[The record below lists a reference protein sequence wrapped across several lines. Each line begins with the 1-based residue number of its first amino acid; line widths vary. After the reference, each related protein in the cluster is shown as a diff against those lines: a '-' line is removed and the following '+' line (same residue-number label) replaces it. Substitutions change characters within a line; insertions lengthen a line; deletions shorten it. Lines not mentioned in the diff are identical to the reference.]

1 MDVWEVYGSSEVWW
15 WRSSALSYSYMVAIE
30 LVGEMDVGG
39 EDGGDS
45 YGFSGGILMESMN
58 AQFSKRV
65 RIVSSSGPVSWLSSL
80 VPLFGSWMM
89 ASTVEEVGLSIGLMM
104 PVSFVVLKW

>member
-1 MDVWEVYGSSEVWW
+1 MDE
-15 WRSSALSYSYMVAIE
+15 
-30 LVGEMDVGG
+30 GG
-39 EDGGDS
+39 EDGGDV

-65 RIVSSSGPVSWLSSL
+65 RTVFSSGSVSWLSSL

-89 ASTVEEVGLSIGLMM
+89 ASTVEEVGLSIVLMM
-104 PVSFVVLKW
+104 PVSFGVLKW